1 MTRDAEKPNTMA
13 GTSTRFGTMVRRA
26 RALTFALAGLGLA
39 SVLSYSALSQAPAS
53 AEAATQNGQR
63 ARALRPSQAK
73 SKPRVPVNSAFTA
86 LPALD
91 VSFVNTKR
99 SELIRLYDAFGQVDE
114 AAARRLDA
122 MLGDTHDPKHYET
135 ALLDRRTLQLLFRAA
150 YHFSAHR
157 VEVVSAYRKP
167 GRRSQ
172 GYHGKGQAID
182 FRLDGVPPA
191 KLAAYLRTLP
201 RVGVGIYTHP
211 KTQYVHLDSRQRS
224 FHWIDA
230 SPPGRSWRERSLG
243 GRTLAARD
251 AIYTRSLDWPEGVLP
266 PQIPF
271 EP

>member
-1 MTRDAEKPNTMA
+1 
-13 GTSTRFGTMVRRA
+13 MVRRA

-63 ARALRPSQAK
+63 ARVERTSQAK
-73 SKPRVPVNSAFTA
+73 GKPRVPEGSAFTA
-86 LPALD
+86 LPALE
-91 VSFVNTKR
+91 VTFVNTKK
-99 SELIRLYDAFGQVDE
+99 SERIRLYDAFGQVDE
-114 AAARRLDA
+114 AATRKLDA

-150 YHFSAHR
+150 YHFSAHK

-167 GRRSQ
+167 RRRSQ
-172 GYHGKGQAID
+172 GYHGRGQAID
-182 FRLDGVPPA
+182 FRLDGVAPA

-211 KTQYVHLDSRQRS
+211 KTQFVHLDSRQRS